1 MVWLVIAACTSPRDR
16 GGPPGVGAHTDS
28 SAPRTPVED
37 AGSATKAAAPV
48 SPQSAP
54 AASIP
59 LSPAAES
66 ATVIGQ
72 RFQAARE
79 AVNAAAIALD
89 TLPPSARFTPAYAA
103 RFDSIRVLTL
113 HADSLRSARDRW
125 RHAAARVPGAR

>member
-16 GGPPGVGAHTDS
+16 GGPPRVGAHTDS

-37 AGSATKAAAPV
+37 AGTAAKAAAAPI
-48 SPQSAP
+48 SPPSAP
-54 AASIP
+54 AATTP

-66 ATVIGQ
+66 AWVSAQ
-72 RFQAARE
+72 RFQAARA

-125 RHAAARVPGAR
+125 RRAAAR

>member
-16 GGPPGVGAHTDS
+16 GGPPRVGAHTDS
-28 SAPRTPVED
+28 SAPRAPVED
-37 AGSATKAAAPV
+37 AGTATRTAAPV
-48 SPQSAP
+48 SPQSDP
-54 AASIP
+54 AASTP

-66 ATVIGQ
+66 ATVIAQ
-72 RFQAARE
+72 RFQAARA
-79 AVNAAAIALD
+79 AVNAAAISLD

-125 RHAAARVPGAR
+125 RRAAAR